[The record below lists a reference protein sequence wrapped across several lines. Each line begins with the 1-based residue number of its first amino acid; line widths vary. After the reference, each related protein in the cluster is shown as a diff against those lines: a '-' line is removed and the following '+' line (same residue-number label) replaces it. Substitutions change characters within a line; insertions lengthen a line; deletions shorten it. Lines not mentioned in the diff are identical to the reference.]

1 MSVFLQPGFWVFVL
15 ALAGIYGIFSLG
27 LQIQYGVGGV
37 MNFGHVGMMA
47 ISGYTIAVLVI
58 KYQWSFWW
66 AAFIGVALAA
76 LLGALL
82 CLTTLRLSGDYFA
95 IASIAFAEITRY
107 WILNSDSVTGGTQG
121 TLAIP
126 SESGFSSYTT
136 EPDVILTWIQDRL
149 YPLIGDEASRDLAM
163 VLVVWPFLFLFIWIS
178 SRLQQ
183 TSWARV
189 LRATREDDDVPR
201 SLGKNVFRFRLQTL
215 IIGSVFGGIAGIFW
229 ALQFML
235 LAPEDFLRIV
245 TFYGWMILILAGATR
260 VKGLIFASIFFG
272 FLYGATRFLDFWP
285 LSLLSSPERAYLRVF
300 LIGLVIVLLM
310 LKRPQGFFG
319 KREEMVLE

>member
-1 MSVFLQPGFWVFVL
+1 MQAFVQPGFWVFVL
-15 ALAGIYGIFSLG
+15 ALAGIYGIFALG
-27 LQIQYGVGGV
+27 LQIQYGVGGI

-47 ISGYTIAVLVI
+47 VSGYSIAVLVI
-58 KYQWSFWW
+58 RYQWSCWW
-66 AAFIGVALAA
+66 AAFFGVVLAA
-76 LLGALL
+76 FLGALL
-82 CLTTLRLSGDYFA
+82 GLTTLRLSGDYFA

-107 WILNSDSVTGGTQG
+107 WILNTDSVTGGTQG

-126 SESGFSSYTT
+126 SPSGFGGYTDQ
-136 EPDVILTWIQDRL
+136 PDKILTWISDLL
-149 YPLIGDEASRDLAM
+149 YPIVGDEASRDMAM
-163 VLVVWPFLFLFIWIS
+163 IFIVWPFLFLLILIS

-189 LRATREDDDVPR
+189 LRATREDDDV
-201 SLGKNVFRFRLQTL
+201 RLQTL
-215 IIGSVFGGIAGIFW
+215 IIGSVFGGIAGVFW
-229 ALQFML
+229 ALQFAL

-260 VKGLIFASIFFG
+260 VKGLIIASIFFG
-272 FLYGATRFLDFWP
+272 FLYGSTRFLEFWP

-310 LKRPQGFFG
+310 VKRPQGLFG
-319 KREEMVLE
+319 KRQEMVLE

>member
-1 MSVFLQPGFWVFVL
+1 MQAFVQPGFWVFVL
-15 ALAGIYGIFSLG
+15 ALAGIYGIFALG
-27 LQIQYGVGGV
+27 LQIQYGVGGI

-47 ISGYTIAVLVI
+47 VSGYSIAVLVI

-66 AAFIGVALAA
+66 AAFFGVVLAA
-76 LLGALL
+76 FLGALL
-82 CLTTLRLSGDYFA
+82 GLTTLRLSGDYFA

-107 WILNSDSVTGGTQG
+107 WILNTDSVTGGTQG

-126 SESGFSSYTT
+126 SPSGFGGYTDQ
-136 EPDVILTWIQDRL
+136 PDKILTWISDLL
-149 YPLIGDEASRDLAM
+149 YPIVGDEASRDMAM
-163 VLVVWPFLFLFIWIS
+163 IFIVWPFLFLLILIS

-215 IIGSVFGGIAGIFW
+215 IIGSVFGGIAGVFW
-229 ALQFML
+229 ALQFAL

-260 VKGLIFASIFFG
+260 VKGLIIASIFFG
-272 FLYGATRFLDFWP
+272 FLYGSTRFLEFWP

-300 LIGLVIVLLM
+300 LIGLVIILLM
-310 LKRPQGFFG
+310 VKRPQGLFG
-319 KREEMVLE
+319 KRQEMVLE

>member
-1 MSVFLQPGFWVFVL
+1 
-15 ALAGIYGIFSLG
+15 
-27 LQIQYGVGGV
+27 

-47 ISGYTIAVLVI
+47 VSGYTIAVLVI

-66 AAFIGVALAA
+66 AALLGVVLAA
-76 LLGALL
+76 FLGALL
-82 CLTTLRLSGDYFA
+82 GLTTLRLSGDYFA
-95 IASIAFAEITRY
+95 IASIAFAEIVRY
-107 WILNSDSVTGGTQG
+107 WILNSDDTTGGTQG

-126 SESGFSSYTT
+126 SPEGFASYTGQ
-136 EPDVILTWIQDRL
+136 PDVILNWISERL
-149 YPLIGDEASRDLAM
+149 YPIIGDEASRDLSM
-163 VLVVWPFLFLFIWIS
+163 VLIVWPFFFLFIWIS
-178 SRLQQ
+178 SRLQK

-215 IIGSVFGGIAGIFW
+215 IIGSVFGGIAGVFW
-229 ALQFML
+229 ALQFAL

-245 TFYGWMILILAGATR
+245 TFYGWMILILAGASR
-260 VKGLIFASIFFG
+260 VKGLFIAAIFFG
-272 FLYGATRFLDFWP
+272 FLYGATRFLEFWP

-310 LKRPQGFFG
+310 VKRPQGLFG
-319 KREEMVLE
+319 KRQEMILE

>member
-1 MSVFLQPGFWVFVL
+1 M
-15 ALAGIYGIFSLG
+15 
-27 LQIQYGVGGV
+27 
-37 MNFGHVGMMA
+37 
-47 ISGYTIAVLVI
+47 
-58 KYQWSFWW
+58 
-66 AAFIGVALAA
+66 
-76 LLGALL
+76 
-82 CLTTLRLSGDYFA
+82 SGDYFA

-107 WILNSDSVTGGTQG
+107 WILNTDSVTGGTQG

-126 SESGFSSYTT
+126 SPSGFGGYTDQ
-136 EPDVILTWIQDRL
+136 PDKILTWISDLL
-149 YPLIGDEASRDLAM
+149 YPIVGDEASRDMAM
-163 VLVVWPFLFLFIWIS
+163 IFIVWPFLFLLILIS

-215 IIGSVFGGIAGIFW
+215 IIGSVFGGIAGVFW
-229 ALQFML
+229 ALQFAL

-260 VKGLIFASIFFG
+260 VKGLIIASIFFG
-272 FLYGATRFLDFWP
+272 FLYGSTRFLEFWP

-310 LKRPQGFFG
+310 VKRPQGLFG
-319 KREEMVLE
+319 KRQEMVLE

>member
-1 MSVFLQPGFWVFVL
+1 
-15 ALAGIYGIFSLG
+15 
-27 LQIQYGVGGV
+27 
-37 MNFGHVGMMA
+37 MMA

-66 AAFIGVALAA
+66 AALLGVVLAA
-76 LLGALL
+76 FLGALL
-82 CLTTLRLSGDYFA
+82 GLTTLRLSGDYFA
-95 IASIAFAEITRY
+95 IASIAFAEIVRY
-107 WILNSDSVTGGTQG
+107 WILNSDDITGGTQG

-126 SESGFSSYTT
+126 SPEGFASYTNQ
-136 EPDVILTWIQDRL
+136 PDVILNWISDRL
-149 YPLIGDEASRDLAM
+149 YPIIGDEASRDLSM
-163 VLVVWPFLFLFIWIS
+163 VLIVWPFFFLFIWIS
-178 SRLQQ
+178 SRLQK

-215 IIGSVFGGIAGIFW
+215 IIGSVFGGIAGVFW
-229 ALQFML
+229 ALQFAL

-245 TFYGWMILILAGATR
+245 TFYGWMILILAGASR
-260 VKGLIFASIFFG
+260 VKGLFIAAIFFG
-272 FLYGATRFLDFWP
+272 FLYGATRFLEFWP

-310 LKRPQGFFG
+310 VKRPQGLFG
-319 KREEMVLE
+319 KRQEMILE

>member
-1 MSVFLQPGFWVFVL
+1 
-15 ALAGIYGIFSLG
+15 
-27 LQIQYGVGGV
+27 

-47 ISGYTIAVLVI
+47 VSGYTIAVLVI

-66 AAFIGVALAA
+66 AALLGVVLAA
-76 LLGALL
+76 FLGALL
-82 CLTTLRLSGDYFA
+82 GLTTLRLSGDYFA
-95 IASIAFAEITRY
+95 IASIAFAEIVRY
-107 WILNSDSVTGGTQG
+107 WILNSDDTTGGTQG

-126 SESGFSSYTT
+126 SPEGFASYTGQ
-136 EPDVILTWIQDRL
+136 PDVILNWISERL
-149 YPLIGDEASRDLAM
+149 YPIIGDEASRDLSM
-163 VLVVWPFLFLFIWIS
+163 VLIVWPFFFLFIWIS
-178 SRLQQ
+178 SRLQK

-215 IIGSVFGGIAGIFW
+215 IIGSVFGGIAGVFW
-229 ALQFML
+229 AVQFAL

-245 TFYGWMILILAGATR
+245 TFYGWMILILAGSTR
-260 VKGLIFASIFFG
+260 VKGLFVAAIFFG
-272 FLYGATRFLDFWP
+272 FLYGATRFLEFWP

-310 LKRPQGFFG
+310 VKRPQGLFG
-319 KREEMVLE
+319 KRQEMILE

>member
-1 MSVFLQPGFWVFVL
+1 
-15 ALAGIYGIFSLG
+15 
-27 LQIQYGVGGV
+27 

-47 ISGYTIAVLVI
+47 VSGYTIAVLVI
-58 KYQWSFWW
+58 KYEWSFWW
-66 AAFIGVALAA
+66 AALAGVILAA
-76 LLGALL
+76 FLGALL
-82 CLTTLRLSGDYFA
+82 GLTTLRLSGDYFA
-95 IASIAFAEITRY
+95 IASIAFAEIVRY
-107 WILNSDSVTGGTQG
+107 WILNTDNVTGGTQG

-126 SESGFSSYTT
+126 SPNGFSSYTDK
-136 EPDVILTWIQDRL
+136 PDVILTWISDRL
-149 YPLIGDEASRDLAM
+149 YPLIGDEASRDLSM
-163 VLVVWPFLFLFIWIS
+163 VLIVWPFFGLFIWLS
-178 SRLQQ
+178 SRLQK

-215 IIGSVFGGIAGIFW
+215 IIGSVFGGLAGVFW
-229 ALQFML
+229 SVQFAL

-260 VKGLIFASIFFG
+260 VKGLFVAAIFFG
-272 FLYGATRFLDFWP
+272 FLYGATRFLEFWP

-310 LKRPQGFFG
+310 VKRPQGLFG
-319 KREEMVLE
+319 KRQEMILE

>member
-1 MSVFLQPGFWVFVL
+1 
-15 ALAGIYGIFSLG
+15 
-27 LQIQYGVGGV
+27 

-47 ISGYTIAVLVI
+47 VSGYTIAVLVI
-58 KYQWSFWW
+58 KYEWSFWW
-66 AAFIGVALAA
+66 AALVGVILAA
-76 LLGALL
+76 FLGALL
-82 CLTTLRLSGDYFA
+82 GLTTLRLSGDYFA
-95 IASIAFAEITRY
+95 IASIAFAEIVRY
-107 WILNSDSVTGGTQG
+107 WILNTDNVTGGTQG

-126 SESGFSSYTT
+126 SPNGFASYTDK
-136 EPDVILTWIQDRL
+136 PDLILTWISDRL
-149 YPLIGDEASRDLAM
+149 YPIIGDEASRDLSM
-163 VLVVWPFLFLFIWIS
+163 VLIVWPFFGLFIWLS
-178 SRLQQ
+178 SRLQK

-215 IIGSVFGGIAGIFW
+215 IIGSVFGGLAGVFW
-229 ALQFML
+229 SVQFAL

-260 VKGLIFASIFFG
+260 VKGLFVAAIFFG
-272 FLYGATRFLDFWP
+272 FLYGATRFLEFWP

-310 LKRPQGFFG
+310 VKRPQGLFG
-319 KREEMVLE
+319 KRQEMILE

>member
-1 MSVFLQPGFWVFVL
+1 
-15 ALAGIYGIFSLG
+15 
-27 LQIQYGVGGV
+27 

-47 ISGYTIAVLVI
+47 VSGYTIAVLVI
-58 KYQWSFWW
+58 KYEWSFWW
-66 AAFIGVALAA
+66 AALAGVILAA
-76 LLGALL
+76 FLGALL
-82 CLTTLRLSGDYFA
+82 GLTTLRLSGDYFA
-95 IASIAFAEITRY
+95 IASIAFAEIVRY
-107 WILNSDSVTGGTQG
+107 WILNTDDVTGGTQG

-126 SESGFSSYTT
+126 SPNGFASYTDK
-136 EPDVILTWIQDRL
+136 PDVILTWISDRL
-149 YPLIGDEASRDLAM
+149 YPIIGDEASRDLSM
-163 VLVVWPFLFLFIWIS
+163 VLIVWPLFGLFIWLS
-178 SRLQQ
+178 SRLQK

-215 IIGSVFGGIAGIFW
+215 IIGSVFGGLAGVFW
-229 ALQFML
+229 SVQFAL

-260 VKGLIFASIFFG
+260 VKGLFVAAIFFG
-272 FLYGATRFLDFWP
+272 FLYGATRFLEFWP

-310 LKRPQGFFG
+310 VKRPQGLFG
-319 KREEMVLE
+319 KRQEMILE

>member
-1 MSVFLQPGFWVFVL
+1 VSAFLQPGFWVFVL
-15 ALAGIYGIFSLG
+15 ALAGIYGIFALG
-27 LQIQYGVGGV
+27 LQIQYGVGGI

-47 ISGYTIAVLVI
+47 VSAYTIAVLVI

-66 AAFIGVALAA
+66 AALLGVVLAA

-82 CLTTLRLSGDYFA
+82 GLTTLRLSGDYFA

-107 WILNSDSVTGGTQG
+107 WILNTDSVTGGTQG

-126 SESGFSSYTT
+126 NPLGFGGYTDQPDAILYWISE
-136 EPDVILTWIQDRL
+136 RL
-149 YPLIGDEASRDLAM
+149 YPLFGDEASRDM
-163 VLVVWPFLFLFIWIS
+163 SMIIIVWPFLFLFIWIS

-189 LRATREDDDVPR
+189 LRATREDDDVAR
-201 SLGKNVFRFRLQTL
+201 SLGKNVFRFRLQAL
-215 IIGSVFGGIAGIFW
+215 IIGAVFGGIAGVFW
-229 ALQFML
+229 ALQFAL

-260 VKGLIFASIFFG
+260 VKGLLVAAIFFG
-272 FLYGATRFLDFWP
+272 FLYGATRFLEFWP

-310 LKRPQGFFG
+310 VKRPQGLFG

>member
-1 MSVFLQPGFWVFVL
+1 MQAFVQPGFWVFVL
-15 ALAGIYGIFSLG
+15 ALAGIYGIFALG
-27 LQIQYGVGGV
+27 LQIQYGV
-37 MNFGHVGMMA
+37 
-47 ISGYTIAVLVI
+47 
-58 KYQWSFWW
+58 
-66 AAFIGVALAA
+66 
-76 LLGALL
+76 
-82 CLTTLRLSGDYFA
+82 
-95 IASIAFAEITRY
+95 AFAEITRC
-107 WILNSDSVTGGTQG
+107 WILNTDSVTGGTQG

-126 SESGFSSYTT
+126 SPSGFGGYTDQ
-136 EPDVILTWIQDRL
+136 PDKILTWISDLL
-149 YPLIGDEASRDLAM
+149 YPIVGDEASRDMAM
-163 VLVVWPFLFLFIWIS
+163 IFIVWPFLFLLILIS

-215 IIGSVFGGIAGIFW
+215 IIGSVFGGIAGVFW
-229 ALQFML
+229 ALQFAL

-260 VKGLIFASIFFG
+260 VKGLIIASIFFG
-272 FLYGATRFLDFWP
+272 FLYGSTRFLEFWP

-310 LKRPQGFFG
+310 VKRPQGLFG
-319 KREEMVLE
+319 KRQEMVLE

>member
-1 MSVFLQPGFWVFVL
+1 MQAFVQPGFWVFVL
-15 ALAGIYGIFSLG
+15 ALAGIYGIFALG
-27 LQIQYGVGGV
+27 LQIQYGVGGI

-47 ISGYTIAVLVI
+47 VSGYSIAVLVI

-66 AAFIGVALAA
+66 AAFFGVVLAA
-76 LLGALL
+76 FLGALL
-82 CLTTLRLSGDYFA
+82 GLTTLRLSGDYFA

-107 WILNSDSVTGGTQG
+107 WILNTDSVTGGTQG

-126 SESGFSSYTT
+126 SPSGFGGYTDQ
-136 EPDVILTWIQDRL
+136 PDKILTWISDLL
-149 YPLIGDEASRDLAM
+149 YPIVGDEASRDMAM
-163 VLVVWPFLFLFIWIS
+163 IFIVWPFLFLLILIS

-215 IIGSVFGGIAGIFW
+215 IIGSVFGGIAGVFW
-229 ALQFML
+229 ALQFAL

-260 VKGLIFASIFFG
+260 VKGLIIASIFFG
-272 FLYGATRFLDFWP
+272 FLYGSTRFLEFWP
-285 LSLLSSPERAYLRVF
+285 LSLLCTPERAYVSVLLV
-300 LIGLVIVLLM
+300 GLVIVLLM
-310 LKRPQGFFG
+310 GVKML
-319 KREEMVLE
+319 